1 MKAGIYN
8 FDNLHRGDSL
18 AATTFSM
25 KTSADSLP
33 IDLTGA
39 DIKVAFRYEGILI
52 EKNIGSGV
60 TVDDAS
66 TGVFIL
72 DSFEFADIGKYK
84 YDIEITFTDGTITTF
99 VKGFIKVIKDVI

>member
-18 AATTFSM
+18 AATTFTM

-39 DIKVAFRYEGILI
+39 SIKVAFRYEDTLI
-52 EKNIGSGV
+52 EKTIGGGV
-60 TVDDAS
+60 TVSDAS
-66 TGVFIL
+66 TGIFIL
-72 DSFEFADIGKYK
+72 DSFEFLDIGRYK
-84 YDIEITFTDGTITTF
+84 YDIEITFSDGTITTF
-99 VKGFIKVIKDVI
+99 VKGFIKIIKDVI

>member
-39 DIKVAFRYEGILI
+39 GIKVAFRYEDILI

>member
-18 AATTFSM
+18 AATTFTM

-39 DIKVAFRYEGILI
+39 SIKVAFRYEDTLI
-52 EKNIGSGV
+52 EKTIDSGV
-60 TVDDAS
+60 TVSDAS
-66 TGVFIL
+66 TGVFVL
-72 DSFEFADIGKYK
+72 DSFQFSDIGRYK
-84 YDIEITFTDGTITTF
+84 YDIEITFSDGTITTF
-99 VKGFIKVIKDVI
+99 VKGFIKIIKDVI

>member
-18 AATTFSM
+18 AATTFTM

-39 DIKVAFRYEGILI
+39 SIKVAFRYEDTLI
-52 EKNIGSGV
+52 DKTIDSGV
-60 TVDDAS
+60 TVSDAS
-66 TGVFIL
+66 TGVFVL
-72 DSFEFADIGKYK
+72 DSFQFSDIGRYK
-84 YDIEITFTDGTITTF
+84 YDIEITFSDGTITTF
-99 VKGFIKVIKDVI
+99 VKGFIKIIKDVI

>member
-39 DIKVAFRYEGILI
+39 DIKVAFKYDEILI
-52 EKNIGSGV
+52 EKTIGDGV
-60 TVDDAS
+60 TVEDAS
-66 TGVFIL
+66 TGIFIL
-72 DSFEFADIGKYK
+72 DSFEFANVGKYK
-84 YDIEITFTDGTITTF
+84 YDIDITFSDGSIVTF
-99 VKGFIKVIKDVI
+99 VKGYIKIIKDII